1 MNTKNLNLYPRLASY
16 FSFEHPSW
24 QIISC
29 KTRTHSVTWLHK
41 RKGREPKFMDA
52 VTSRLRT
59 LSYKDQDLI
68 DSGLVSGVFTD
79 GESIRIT
86 LEKPSL
92 ANLEDLK
99 QQIQGAL
106 SDLGR
111 TIHISV
117 ATVAPKIP
125 YVKRIISVMAG
136 KGGVGKSTISFH
148 LGKELARHGFRV
160 GLLDADISGPSVP
173 QMVNSYQKPE
183 IDAIFGKILPNQI
196 AWSNDYES
204 CSGLFM
210 SLGLLVPQGASIALR
225 GPMVHQALKQML
237 FDVVWGTVEQPLD
250 CLIIDMPPGTN
261 DTHLSLLKM
270 AKPDEVILVSTPD
283 ILSLID
289 VERTIHMLHKT
300 NTSIAGIIENMSY
313 FKCKHCNHDSPVF
326 NRDTV
331 ESFAERLNIPFL
343 GIIPIDS
350 RMRHNDSTMPR
361 YMHDICKRIKGVL
374 ADVCA
379 E

>member
-1 MNTKNLNLYPRLASY
+1 
-16 FSFEHPSW
+16 
-24 QIISC
+24 
-29 KTRTHSVTWLHK
+29 
-41 RKGREPKFMDA
+41 MDT

-59 LSYKDQDLI
+59 ISYQGQNLI

-79 GESIRIT
+79 SASIRIT
-86 LEKPSL
+86 LEKKPL
-92 ANLEDLK
+92 ANLEELK
-99 QQIQGAL
+99 QQICHVLA
-106 SDLGR
+106 DLGR
-111 TIHISV
+111 EIHISV
-117 ATVAPKIP
+117 ATTIPKIP

-173 QMVNSYQKPE
+173 QMVHSYQQPS
-183 IDAIFGKILPNQI
+183 IDTVLGKILPNEI
-196 AWSNDYES
+196 SWDNEYEPLN
-204 CSGLFM
+204 GVFM

-225 GPMVHQALKQML
+225 GPMVHHALKQML
-237 FDVVWGTVEQPLD
+237 FDVLWGTAEQPLD

-270 AKPDEVILVSTPD
+270 AKPDDVILVSTPD

-289 VERTIHMLHKT
+289 VERTIHMLNKT

-313 FKCKHCNHDSPVF
+313 FKCKHCNHDSAVF

-331 ESFAERLNIPFL
+331 ASFAEKFQIPFL
-343 GIIPIDS
+343 GIIPIDA

-361 YMHDICKRIKGVL
+361 YMRDVCRQINGVL

>member
-1 MNTKNLNLYPRLASY
+1 
-16 FSFEHPSW
+16 
-24 QIISC
+24 
-29 KTRTHSVTWLHK
+29 
-41 RKGREPKFMDA
+41 MDA
-52 VTSRLRT
+52 VTNRLRT
-59 LSYKDQDLI
+59 LSYKDQNLI

-79 GESIRIT
+79 GANIRIT
-86 LEKPSL
+86 LEKPL
-92 ANLEDLK
+92 QANLEDLEL
-99 QQIQGAL
+99 QIQRVL

-111 TIHISV
+111 TVHISV
-117 ATVAPKIP
+117 ATVIPKIP

-148 LGKELARHGFRV
+148 LGKELARNGLRV

-173 QMVNSYQKPE
+173 QMVSSYQKPE
-183 IDAIFGKILPNQI
+183 IDATFGKILPNQI
-196 AWSNDYES
+196 SWSNDYETL
-204 CSGLFM
+204 SGLFM

-225 GPMVHQALKQML
+225 GPMVHHALKQML
-237 FDVVWGTVEQPLD
+237 FDVVWGTAEQPLD
-250 CLIIDMPPGTN
+250 CLIVDMPPGTN

-270 AKPDEVILVSTPD
+270 AKPDDVVLVSTPD

-289 VERTIHMLHKT
+289 VERTIHMLNKT

-313 FKCKHCNHDSPVF
+313 FKCSHCNHDSAVF

-331 ESFAERLNIPFL
+331 ASFAEKFQIPFL
-343 GIIPIDS
+343 GIIPIDA

-361 YMHDICKRIKGVL
+361 YMRDVCRRINGVL
-374 ADVCA
+374 TDVCA